1 MSLSKCDFL
10 LACNSRVL
18 HCLKWSHRCSNPY
31 AQASSRELSKHSK
44 LVLPWSSL
52 ISRLP
57 SLCWQRLFTW
67 SFVYNFS
74 SHWVNS
80 ATNQC
85 RTGQTSQGKYIFC
98 LSVICVCYL
107 GTVWHLLLVIIGHSS
122 AREHR
127 QARWRRRPQ
136 DRGEHIHSPPTPWF
150 PSTAPITQ
158 LLLYPSPSFA
168 QHQRGRIFSNTRCPP
183 KKCDLLLVNL
193 TSSVCRII
201 STCKSNLLACLGH
214 LIHLIQ
220 LL

>member
-1 MSLSKCDFL
+1 MHI
-10 LACNSRVL
+10 SRVL

-57 SLCWQRLFTW
+57 SLCWQRLSTW

-74 SHWVNS
+74 SHCVKS

-98 LSVICVCYL
+98 LSVICVYYL
-107 GTVWHLLLVIIGHSS
+107 LTVWHFYLWSLG
-122 AREHR
+122 
-127 QARWRRRPQ
+127 
-136 DRGEHIHSPPTPWF
+136 IHQQENVDKHAEGDVLRIAENIFTVPRHHGSPP
-150 PSTAPITQ
+150 PITH

-168 QHQRGRIFSNTRCPP
+168 QHRRGRILLDISAVAVP
-183 KKCDLLLVNL
+183 KFL
-193 TSSVCRII
+193 SF
-201 STCKSNLLACLGH
+201 
-214 LIHLIQ
+214 
-220 LL
+220 